1 MDTKI
6 EENQEIIENIENNKL
21 NEEETSNKEDN
32 EKVVIE
38 GVGIEHN
45 LKYLKSNKT
54 WEDLK
59 IPEDLINKL
68 YLQKYKTPSKIQS
81 NVISL
86 LQTNLKKDLVAQS
99 QNGSGKTL
107 SFLIPSILFI
117 KKNSSMNQNNNND
130 NIFKPL
136 VVILSDTKELCYQT
150 CKILSL
156 IKTNEVKIQVLLKE
170 VEKHDM
176 EANVVISTIGSFLHY
191 LNKKKL
197 SIDFLKF
204 FVLDETDKLF
214 SQDFGRNKL
223 ASVFK
228 RLSKINK
235 ECKIGMFSATF
246 PEQCLNIIQ
255 SLGREVAKVIIQKED
270 INLSTLTHYY
280 IKCSRS
286 NKLTFMNEFLRKY
299 SVKFF
304 EGSVIIFVNSKNF
317 AQQFAEKLIKEGHKC
332 EILTSDMTHL
342 DRIDIM
348 NEFKSGKIRVLVSTN
363 LIARGIDNRK
373 VNLVINVDLPYHF
386 GNKGKENMDLET
398 YLHRVG
404 RTGRFGDKGIAL
416 NIVENEKDYEEI
428 QNVNVVYGINLIE
441 VNFDNF
447 GHILAQ
453 NEENLNYNVKKREF
467 LEENI

>member
-1 MDTKI
+1 MDKTEKI
-6 EENQEIIENIENNKL
+6 EENAENHQINK
-21 NEEETSNKEDN
+21 EEETPNKGDN
-32 EKVVIE
+32 EKIVIE
-38 GVGIEHN
+38 GVEN
-45 LKYLKSNKT
+45 DLKYLKSNKS

-59 IPEDLINKL
+59 LPEDLINKL

-81 NVISL
+81 NVISI
-86 LQTNLKKDLVAQS
+86 LQTNIKKDLVAQS

-107 SFLIPSILFI
+107 SFLIPSILFV
-117 KKNSSMNQNNNND
+117 KNNSNLSQNNNN
-130 NIFKPL
+130 NTYKPL
-136 VVILSDTKELCYQT
+136 VVILADTKELCYQT

-156 IKTNEVKIQVLLKE
+156 IKTNEVKIQILLKE
-170 VEKHDM
+170 VEEEDI
-176 EANVVISTIGSFLHY
+176 EANVIISTIGSFLHY
-191 LNKKKL
+191 LNKRKL

-214 SQDFGRNKL
+214 SQDFGKNKL

-228 RLSKINK
+228 RLSKVNK
-235 ECKIGMFSATF
+235 DCKIGMFSATF
-246 PEQCLNIIQ
+246 PEKCLNIIQ
-255 SLGREVAKVIIQKED
+255 SLGREVVKVIIQKED

-280 IKCSRS
+280 IKCSRA

-299 SVKFF
+299 SIKFF

-317 AQQFAEKLIKEGHKC
+317 AQQFAEKLINEGHKC
-332 EILTSDMTHL
+332 EILTSDMTPQ

-386 GNKGKENMDLET
+386 GKFGKEDMDLET

-416 NIVENEKDYEEI
+416 NIVENEKDDEQI
-428 QNVNVVYGINLIE
+428 QKVNEVYGIKLIE

-447 GHILAQ
+447 GHILEQ
-453 NEENLNYNVKKREF
+453 NEENLSYNVKKREF